1 MKDSTIERYALA
13 EQHRAPLR
21 DIGKGYVPSDVIR
34 ITRYKAGQVVEI
46 IERTVRQDRA
56 TERVLFKQSAAKRK
70 VAAQATRDNE
80 ARAEAEYLNDE
91 RTDARSTRHYPSVES
106 EDV

>member
-1 MKDSTIERYALA
+1 MKDINLFEGLSAAGFTLQHANPDLAVFSGAERPRHTPDSTIERYALA

-21 DIGKGYVPSDVIR
+21 DIGKGYTPSEIVR

-46 IERTVRQDRA
+46 IERTVTQSRA

-70 VAAQATRDNE
+70 GTI
-80 ARAEAEYLNDE
+80 
-91 RTDARSTRHYPSVES
+91 
-106 EDV
+106 